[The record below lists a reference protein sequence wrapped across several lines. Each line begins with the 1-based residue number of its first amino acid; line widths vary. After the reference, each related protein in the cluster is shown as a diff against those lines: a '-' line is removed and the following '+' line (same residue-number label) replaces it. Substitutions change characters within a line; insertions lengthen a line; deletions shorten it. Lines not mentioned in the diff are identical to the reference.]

1 MTAPFAGFQPEA
13 IHFLLELRVNN
24 DRAWFQPR
32 KAEYERLLKEP
43 LEALCEALGERF
55 EARGVPL
62 RADSGSPFRIYRD
75 VRFSKDKSPYKT
87 HVSASFPWA
96 AEGAPALPRSRTESV
111 HHVGGYFHFEPD
123 EGYVGGGMWH
133 PDRPRLDAWRALV
146 AKDPKQVTAAISD
159 RAFVKEFGDV
169 GGDRLVRV
177 PPGYAKDDP
186 NAELLK
192 LKDVTFGRRV
202 PDEEILSP
210 DLPDILTDAFAKAMP
225 VFRLLASLSS

>member
-1 MTAPFAGFQPEA
+1 MASAFSGFQPQA
-13 IHFLLELRVNN
+13 LHFLIELALNN

-43 LEALCEALGERF
+43 LEALCAALGERF
-55 EARGVPL
+55 EARGIPL
-62 RADSGSPFRIYRD
+62 RADVRSPFRIYRD

-96 AEGAPALPRSRTESV
+96 PDGAPALPRSRTESV

-133 PDRPRLDAWRALV
+133 PERPVLDAWRALV
-146 AKDPKQVTAAISD
+146 AKNPKRVHAAIDD
-159 RAFVKEFGDV
+159 RAFVKEFGEV
-169 GGDRLVRV
+169 GGESLVRV

-202 PDEEILSP
+202 SDEEVLSSK
-210 DLPDILTDAFAKAMP
+210 LPDTLTDAFAKAEP
-225 VFRLLASLSS
+225 VFRLLASLRT